1 MLLLYFIKIHKL
13 ELICDSWLFSRDCSK
28 RIGIPAIPFTFI
40 TIHAVYLSHFCLSFV
55 RVYFTFETINY
66 SNIIT
71 PRYKWHGFVTSK
83 KRTITSLCIF
93 CDFSIIG

>member
-66 SNIIT
+66 PNIIT
-71 PRYKWHGFVTSK
+71 P
-83 KRTITSLCIF
+83 
-93 CDFSIIG
+93 